1 MATKFVR
8 SQRRFSV
15 GPIGVARQSRAA
27 DITAEAIVNGANQF
41 SGIMFDRAASL
52 AEKRGVESAQQVS
65 QEDLYKVGP
74 DGKRDPKAHLDGT
87 SVFSLGGRLQREAYS
102 KIIEKRFG
110 DSIDTDLREQ
120 SGRIAAMVDGAPNST
135 EQYEQLFS
143 NYVKEVAGQVPD
155 RYLGLATDTGSF
167 ILANTKTQLFAAQE
181 TRRRA
186 AIKAEAAKR
195 IAEANQ
201 HAQMLGRLSA
211 SGDPIETTNGQG
223 LINDVSVEASLSV
236 AAAAESEDV
245 AGTASKAVAASAFA
259 TRGAQ
264 ISYFSG
270 QLEGL
275 IGRQDESAEGTLQL
289 ALIKEIL
296 INPNSNNI
304 PRLNEDN
311 SSDLMAIMSHVGEIT
326 PSEREKV
333 LREITPELRARAG
346 VIESVIRENQQA
358 TDDYIKS
365 RKRATLGTLQDLTD
379 QVQNNAIGSE
389 IAGGGINDAIAHL
402 IDSKQKLDTLAGAV
416 EDPESGIGF
425 DQANQFRKLYQ
436 DQLNQARVA
445 LEQKLLSTLTLTGT
459 PKIDDA
465 AIENMRS
472 LLIAPNDETYKQLG
486 LKDHSLLKAK
496 EIFSLGSGLNIS
508 AILKNRQ
515 SVVDA
520 QKVAIKTAQD
530 SFIKLNGDS
539 LENQLRNAVGTR
551 LLDSENDDG
560 PYVHVVENS
569 RLLKTNI
576 VNSLA
581 KQGITPETHP
591 DYFAKL
597 NTAQGIASLITQMG
611 VLTQGNREFTEQEMV
626 DVKSALETGKV
637 TGELSGRFARE
648 GGPEIL
654 IDLITRARELP
665 KDKVSTAITAFE
677 FQATEF
683 AKDQQAKREKLGV
696 KASEVFK
703 QVEILGHRLIT
714 NANSDDLE
722 RIRNELINLVR
733 SPEYALFKSDS
744 TLPKSIVMTG
754 SDFAEYEQRKKVIE
768 RILGKSVY
776 NLPEKEAKEFI
787 KAINYEVAMRRMID
801 LSHKVDSKQSMES
814 ISSVILSGQLSDL
827 DGPNA
832 LAVAAE
838 LQAIFNLSK
847 NGSTEEGRNSLEEK
861 WRELATAEIALK
873 DNQQEA
879 LEALRLENSFLN
891 SEVPLY
897 GDPNEAQA
905 AYESFLVKMN
915 NGYQL
920 PVDAFTDINK
930 YLFAKPDSE
939 EARVGQIIGT
949 IIANKHKIVPKAL
962 TDHLKRLAATLPSNE
977 ANIDGAVVLWR
988 NLSSFSSVR
997 GEKRAPELGLDPSE
1011 IAMLDTLV
1019 KFRDQYG
1026 TPAIE
1031 AARIAEVDQLRTAN
1045 TGIANAL
1052 HQYAGIEDGN
1062 FETWLSQRLQ
1072 ENSIS
1077 LFKQTGDNQVFAD
1090 DLRDYAYGI
1099 LAAERR
1105 LGKRYSEK
1113 DFEKS
1118 MKTFY
1123 NNSYSRSYVGID
1135 PSFPNNT
1142 ATLNSPEDAL
1152 GSDLQAV
1159 NVLVAEIILGSNRQ
1173 SSNIVDP
1180 KNIIPLMPVKESQD
1194 TLVADATSLLG
1205 GSDATY
1211 NRLSNISYDEDYVQT
1226 VDHRDFHSGKRDGVR
1241 LDLAAAPKSSKENPV
1256 FWVYQTAKNGEPE
1269 LVMINGKPLSID
1281 MGNPETMKYIQ
1292 TYNDNRKKIQM
1303 REDLNQEYIDGYGE
1317 LDTAIE
1323 TANLLEQQR
1332 KTTVRQV
1339 VPTDWKNA
1347 SKTDQLINLT
1357 IKSLRQ
1363 GNGYLDSSS
1372 EEVLAILP
1380 SSDHTNTARDSWLSG
1395 AEEVVR
1401 DRMRGMATVFEDKIT
1416 TAAMN
1421 GTLNLGSSEFQADL
1435 ANAYYITDKEEFIA
1449 RVEEHID
1456 ARAEGKATIQTLV
1469 DTQISNNEKAEVL
1482 ESTAR
1487 TLALELTPA
1496 EKAEILNKKV
1506 TAQAEELERVTKLAV
1521 TEDSVELPLNEA
1533 DMPFKSLDT
1542 IVRSGLKAIVK
1553 TKRGQMYLKWKL
1565 GMYKR
1570 MPPARI
1576 PAMEKYASENNL
1588 ANYDLQELYAL
1599 SQER

>member
-1 MATKFVR
+1 MCFLW
-8 SQRRFSV
+8 
-15 GPIGVARQSRAA
+15 AA
-27 DITAEAIVNGANQF
+27 DC
-41 SGIMFDRAASL
+41 
-52 AEKRGVESAQQVS
+52 
-65 QEDLYKVGP
+65 
-74 DGKRDPKAHLDGT
+74 
-87 SVFSLGGRLQREAYS
+87 

-201 HAQMLGRLSA
+201 HAQTLGRLSA
-211 SGDPIETTNGQG
+211 SDTPIHAANGEG
-223 LINDVSVEASLSV
+223 LITDVSVEASLSV
-236 AAAAESEDV
+236 AAAAKSEDV

-259 TRGAQ
+259 TRSAQ

-275 IGRQDESAEGTLQL
+275 IGKQDESAEGALQL

-304 PRLNEDN
+304 PLLNDDN
-311 SSDLMAIMSHVGEIT
+311 YDDLMAIKSHVGEIN

-333 LREITPELRARAG
+333 LREITPEIRARAG
-346 VIESVIRENQQA
+346 VIESVVRENKQA
-358 TDDYIKS
+358 TDDYIKR
-365 RKRATLGTLQDLTD
+365 RKRATLGTLQELTD
-379 QVQNNAIGSE
+379 QVQSNAIGSE
-389 IAGGGINDAIAHL
+389 IAGGGINDAIENL
-402 IDSKQKLDTLAGAV
+402 INSKQRLDTLAGAV

-445 LEQKLLSTLTLTGT
+445 LEQKLLATLTLTGT
-459 PKIDDA
+459 PALDDA
-465 AIENMRS
+465 AIENMRT
-472 LLIAPNDETYKQLG
+472 LLIAPQDETYKQLG
-486 LKDHSLLKAK
+486 LKGHSLLKAK
-496 EIFSLGSGLNIS
+496 EIFRLGNGLNIS
-508 AILKNRQ
+508 AILQNSQ
-515 SVVDA
+515 SIVDA
-520 QKVAIKTAQD
+520 RKTAIKTGQD

-551 LLDSENDDG
+551 LLDGEHEAG
-560 PYVHVVENS
+560 IAVQVIENS

-611 VLTQGNREFTEQEMV
+611 VLTQGNKEFTEQEMV

-683 AKDQQAKREKLGV
+683 AKERKAIRDELGV
-696 KASEVFK
+696 QASAVFE
-703 QVEILGHRLIT
+703 QVEILGHHLIT
-714 NANSDDLE
+714 NANPDDLE

-733 SPEYALFKSDS
+733 SPDYASFKSI
-744 TLPKSIVMTG
+744 LPKGMEAEAQCG
-754 SDFAEYEQRKKVIE
+754 PEFLEYEQRKKVIE
-768 RILGKSVY
+768 RILGKSVF

-787 KAINYEVAMRRMID
+787 KAINYEVAMRRMND
-801 LSHKVDSKQSMES
+801 LSRKVDSKDSMES

-832 LAVAAE
+832 VAVAAE
-838 LQAIFNLSK
+838 LRAIFNLSK

-861 WRELATAEIALK
+861 WREFALAEIAVK
-873 DNQQEA
+873 DNEKEA
-879 LEALRLENSFLN
+879 LDALRLQNSFLN
-891 SEVPLY
+891 PDIPLY
-897 GDPNEAQA
+897 GNLDEAQS
-905 AYESFLVKMN
+905 AYESFLVEMN

-930 YLFAKPDSE
+930 YLLAEPDSE

-962 TDHLKRLAATLPSNE
+962 TQHLKKLVATLPSNE
-977 ANIDGAVVLWR
+977 TNIDGAVVLWR

-1031 AARIAEVDQLRTAN
+1031 AARIAEVDQLRTEG
-1045 TGIANAL
+1045 TGIANEL
-1052 HQYAGIEDGN
+1052 HRYAGIEDGN
-1062 FETWLSQRLQ
+1062 FETWLSQRLK
-1072 ENSIS
+1072 EVSIS
-1077 LFKQTGDNQVFAD
+1077 LFRPTGENQVFAD

-1099 LAAERR
+1099 LAAKRR
-1105 LGKRYSEK
+1105 LGIDYNQT
-1113 DFEKS
+1113 DFEES

-1123 NNSYSRSYVGID
+1123 NNSYSISNVGFD
-1135 PSFPNNT
+1135 PNFPMNP
-1142 ATLNSPEDAL
+1142 ATRNSPEDAL

-1159 NVLVAEIILGSNRQ
+1159 NVFVAEKILGSNRQ

-1180 KNIIPLMPVKESQD
+1180 KNIIPLMPVKASQD
-1194 TLVADATSLLG
+1194 TFAASLKSATG
-1205 GSDATY
+1205 GSSAIY

-1226 VDHRDFHSGKRDGVR
+1226 VDHRDFHSEKRDGVR

-1281 MGNPETMKYIQ
+1281 MGNPEMMKYIQ

-1303 REDLNQEYIDGYGE
+1303 REDLNQEYIDGYGD

-1323 TANLLEQQR
+1323 TASFLEQQQ

-1339 VPTDWKNA
+1339 VPTDWQNA
-1347 SKTDQLINLT
+1347 PKTDQLIALT

-1363 GNGYLDSSS
+1363 GNGYLNSSS

-1380 SSDHTNTARDSWLSG
+1380 SSNHTNTARDSWLSG

-1416 TAAMN
+1416 TAAIN

-1435 ANAYYITDKEEFIA
+1435 ANAYYITDKEEFVA

-1456 ARAEGKATIQTLV
+1456 ARAEAKATIQVLV
-1469 DTQISNNEKAEVL
+1469 DTQFLNNEKEEVL

-1487 TLALELTPA
+1487 ALALKLTPA
-1496 EKAEILNKKV
+1496 EKAEMLDKKV
-1506 TAQAEELERVTKLAV
+1506 TAQAEELELVTQLAT
-1521 TEDSVELPLNEA
+1521 TEGSVELPFNEA

-1542 IVRSGLKAIVK
+1542 MVRSGLKAVVK
-1553 TKRGQMYLKWKL
+1553 HKRGEMYLKWKL

-1576 PAMEKYASENNL
+1576 PAMEKYANEHGL

>member
-143 NYVKEVAGQVPD
+143 NYVKEVAGQVPN

-201 HAQMLGRLSA
+201 HAQTLGRLSA
-211 SGDPIETTNGQG
+211 SNTPIHAANGEG
-223 LINDVSVEASLSV
+223 LINDVSVETSLAV
-236 AAAAESEDV
+236 AAASKSDDV
-245 AGTASKAVAASAFA
+245 AGTASKAIAASAFA

-275 IGRQDESAEGTLQL
+275 IGKQDESAEGTLQL

-304 PRLNEDN
+304 PLLNEAN
-311 SSDLMAIMSHVGEIT
+311 SADLMAIMSHVGEIA
-326 PSEREKV
+326 PAEREKV

-346 VIESVIRENQQA
+346 VIESVVRQNQER
-358 TDDYIKS
+358 TDDRVKTLRRY
-365 RKRATLGTLQDLTD
+365 TLGTLQELTD
-379 QVQNNAIGSE
+379 QVQNNAIGFE

-402 IDSKQKLDTLAGAV
+402 IDSKKKLDTLAGAV
-416 EDPESGIGF
+416 KDPESGIGF
-425 DQANQFRKLYQ
+425 DQANQFRNLYQ
-436 DQLNQARVA
+436 EQLNQARVA
-445 LEQKLLSTLTLTGT
+445 LEQKLLATLTLTGT
-459 PKIDDA
+459 PALDDV

-472 LLIAPNDETYKQLG
+472 LLIAPNDETYSQLG
-486 LKDHSLLKAK
+486 LSGHSLLKAK
-496 EIFSLGSGLNIS
+496 EIFRLGNGLNIS
-508 AILKNRQ
+508 TILKNRQ
-515 SVVDA
+515 SIVDA
-520 QKVAIKTAQD
+520 RKAAIKTGQD

-539 LENQLRNAVGTR
+539 LESQLRNAVGTR
-551 LLDSENDDG
+551 LLDGEHEAG
-560 PYVHVVENS
+560 TVQVIENS

-581 KQGITPETHP
+581 KQGITAETHP

-611 VLTQGNREFTEQEMV
+611 VLTQGNQEFTEQEMV
-626 DVKSALETGKV
+626 DVKSALQTGKV

-665 KDKVSTAITAFE
+665 TDKVNTAITAFE

-683 AKDQQAKREKLGV
+683 AKNQQAKREKLGV

-714 NANSDDLE
+714 NANPDDLE

-801 LSHKVDSKQSMES
+801 LSHKVDSKQSMQS
-814 ISSVILSGQLSDL
+814 ISSVIISGQLSDL

-832 LAVAAE
+832 LAVVAE
-838 LQAIFNLSK
+838 LRAIFNLSK
-847 NGSTEEGRNSLEEK
+847 NGSTQEGRNSLEEK
-861 WRELATAEIALK
+861 WREFATAEITLK

-879 LEALRLENSFLN
+879 LDALRLQNSFLD
-891 SEVPLY
+891 SKVPLY
-897 GDPNEAQA
+897 GDRNEAQI
-905 AYESFLVKMN
+905 AYESFLVEMN

-930 YLFAKPDSE
+930 YLFAEPDSE

-962 TDHLKRLAATLPSNE
+962 TEHLKRFAATLPSNE
-977 ANIDGAVVLWR
+977 TNIDGLVVLWR

-1031 AARIAEVDQLRTAN
+1031 AARIAEVDQLRTEG
-1045 TGIANAL
+1045 TGIANEL
-1052 HQYAGIEDGN
+1052 HRYAGIEDGN
-1062 FETWLSQRLQ
+1062 FETWLSQRLK
-1072 ENSIS
+1072 EVSIS
-1077 LFKQTGDNQVFAD
+1077 LFQPTGDNQVFAD

-1105 LGKRYSEK
+1105 LGRNYNET
-1113 DFEKS
+1113 DFEES
-1118 MKTFY
+1118 IKTFY
-1123 NNSYSRSYVGID
+1123 NNSYSISNVGID
-1135 PSFPNNT
+1135 PSFPMNP
-1142 ATLNSPEDAL
+1142 ATLNSPENAL

-1159 NVLVAEIILGSNRQ
+1159 NVFVAEKIQ
-1173 SSNIVDP
+1173 SSNPQNSNIVNAN
-1180 KNIIPLMPVKESQD
+1180 NIIPLMPVKASQD
-1194 TLVADATSLLG
+1194 TFVADATSLLG

-1211 NRLSNISYDEDYVQT
+1211 NRLSDISYDEDYVQT

-1303 REDLNQEYIDGYGE
+1303 KEDLNQEYIDGYGE
-1317 LDTAIE
+1317 LDTAIA
-1323 TANLLEQQR
+1323 TATFLEQQQE
-1332 KTTVRQV
+1332 TTVRQV

-1347 SKTDQLINLT
+1347 PKTDQLVNLT

-1363 GNGYLDSSS
+1363 GNGYLNSSS
-1372 EEVLAILP
+1372 KEVLAILP
-1380 SSDHTNTARDSWLSG
+1380 SSDHTNTARDSWLSA
-1395 AEEVVR
+1395 AEGVVR
-1401 DRMRGMATVFEDKIT
+1401 DRMKGMATTFEDKIT
-1416 TAAMN
+1416 TAAIN

-1435 ANAYYITDKEEFIA
+1435 ANAYYITDKEEFVA

-1456 ARAEGKATIQTLV
+1456 ARAETKATIQRMV
-1469 DTQISNNEKAEVL
+1469 ETQLLNDDRERVL
-1482 ESTAR
+1482 KSTAEAHG
-1487 TLALELTPA
+1487 LQLTPA
-1496 EKAEILNKKV
+1496 EKAEILNIKL
-1506 TAQAEELERVTKLAV
+1506 TAQAEELELVTQLAA
-1521 TEDSVELPLNEA
+1521 TEDSVELPFDETK
-1533 DMPFKSLDT
+1533 MPFKSLDP
-1542 IVRSGLKAIVK
+1542 IVRSGLKAVVQH
-1553 TKRGQMYLKWKL
+1553 KRGEMYLKWKL

-1576 PAMEKYASENNL
+1576 PAMEKYANENDL

>member
-1 MATKFVR
+1 
-8 SQRRFSV
+8 
-15 GPIGVARQSRAA
+15 
-27 DITAEAIVNGANQF
+27 
-41 SGIMFDRAASL
+41 L
-52 AEKRGVESAQQVS
+52 
-65 QEDLYKVGP
+65 
-74 DGKRDPKAHLDGT
+74 LDGEH
-87 SVFSLGGRLQREAYS
+87 EA
-102 KIIEKRFG
+102 G
-110 DSIDTDLREQ
+110 
-120 SGRIAAMVDGAPNST
+120 IAV
-135 EQYEQLFS
+135 
-143 NYVKEVAGQVPD
+143 QV
-155 RYLGLATDTGSF
+155 
-167 ILANTKTQLFAAQE
+167 I
-181 TRRRA
+181 
-186 AIKAEAAKR
+186 
-195 IAEANQ
+195 
-201 HAQMLGRLSA
+201 
-211 SGDPIETTNGQG
+211 
-223 LINDVSVEASLSV
+223 
-236 AAAAESEDV
+236 
-245 AGTASKAVAASAFA
+245 
-259 TRGAQ
+259 
-264 ISYFSG
+264 
-270 QLEGL
+270 
-275 IGRQDESAEGTLQL
+275 
-289 ALIKEIL
+289 
-296 INPNSNNI
+296 
-304 PRLNEDN
+304 
-311 SSDLMAIMSHVGEIT
+311 
-326 PSEREKV
+326 
-333 LREITPELRARAG
+333 
-346 VIESVIRENQQA
+346 
-358 TDDYIKS
+358 
-365 RKRATLGTLQDLTD
+365 
-379 QVQNNAIGSE
+379 
-389 IAGGGINDAIAHL
+389 
-402 IDSKQKLDTLAGAV
+402 
-416 EDPESGIGF
+416 
-425 DQANQFRKLYQ
+425 
-436 DQLNQARVA
+436 
-445 LEQKLLSTLTLTGT
+445 
-459 PKIDDA
+459 
-465 AIENMRS
+465 
-472 LLIAPNDETYKQLG
+472 
-486 LKDHSLLKAK
+486 
-496 EIFSLGSGLNIS
+496 
-508 AILKNRQ
+508 
-515 SVVDA
+515 
-520 QKVAIKTAQD
+520 
-530 SFIKLNGDS
+530 
-539 LENQLRNAVGTR
+539 
-551 LLDSENDDG
+551 
-560 PYVHVVENS
+560 ENS

-611 VLTQGNREFTEQEMV
+611 VLTQGNKEFTEQEMV

-683 AKDQQAKREKLGV
+683 AKDRKAIRDELGV
-696 KASEVFK
+696 QASAVFE
-703 QVEILGHRLIT
+703 QVEILGHHLIT
-714 NANSDDLE
+714 NANPDDLE

-733 SPEYALFKSDS
+733 SPDYASFKSDS

-768 RILGKSVY
+768 RILGKSVF

-787 KAINYEVAMRRMID
+787 KAINYEVAMRRMNL
-801 LSHKVDSKQSMES
+801 LSRKVDSKDSMES

-832 LAVAAE
+832 VAVAAE
-838 LQAIFNLSK
+838 LRAIFNLSK

-861 WRELATAEIALK
+861 WREFALAEIAVK
-873 DNQQEA
+873 DNEKEA
-879 LEALRLENSFLN
+879 LDALRLQNSFLN
-891 SEVPLY
+891 PDIPLY
-897 GDPNEAQA
+897 GNLDEAQS
-905 AYESFLVKMN
+905 AYESFLVEMN

-930 YLFAKPDSE
+930 YLLAEPDSE

-962 TDHLKRLAATLPSNE
+962 TQHLKKLVATLPSNE
-977 ANIDGAVVLWR
+977 TNIDGAVVLWR

-1031 AARIAEVDQLRTAN
+1031 AARIAEVDQLRTEG
-1045 TGIANAL
+1045 TGIANEL
-1052 HQYAGIEDGN
+1052 HRYAGIEDGN
-1062 FETWLSQRLQ
+1062 FETWLSQRLK
-1072 ENSIS
+1072 EVSIS
-1077 LFKQTGDNQVFAD
+1077 LFRPTGENQVFAD

-1099 LAAERR
+1099 LAAKRR
-1105 LGKRYSEK
+1105 LGIDYNQT
-1113 DFEKS
+1113 DFEES

-1123 NNSYSRSYVGID
+1123 NNSYSISNVGFD
-1135 PSFPNNT
+1135 PNFPMNP
-1142 ATLNSPEDAL
+1142 ATRNSPEDAL

-1159 NVLVAEIILGSNRQ
+1159 NVFVAEKILGSNRQ
-1173 SSNIVDP
+1173 SSNIIDP
-1180 KNIIPLMPVKESQD
+1180 NNIIPLMPVKASQD
-1194 TLVADATSLLG
+1194 TFVASLKSATG
-1205 GSDATY
+1205 GSSAIY

-1281 MGNPETMKYIQ
+1281 MGNPEMMKYIQ

-1303 REDLNQEYIDGYGE
+1303 REDLNQEYIDGYGD

-1323 TANLLEQQR
+1323 TASFLEQQQ

-1339 VPTDWKNA
+1339 VPTDWQNA
-1347 SKTDQLINLT
+1347 PKTDQLIALT

-1363 GNGYLDSSS
+1363 GNGYLNSSS

-1416 TAAMN
+1416 TAAIN

-1435 ANAYYITDKEEFIA
+1435 ANAYYITDKEEFVA
-1449 RVEEHID
+1449 RVQDRID
-1456 ARAEGKATIQTLV
+1456 ARAEAKATIQVLV
-1469 DTQISNNEKAEVL
+1469 DTQFLNNEKEEVL

-1487 TLALELTPA
+1487 ALALKLTPA
-1496 EKAEILNKKV
+1496 EKAEMLDKKV
-1506 TAQAEELERVTKLAV
+1506 TAQAEELELVTQLAT
-1521 TEDSVELPLNEA
+1521 TEGSVELPFNEA

-1542 IVRSGLKAIVK
+1542 MVRSGLKAVVK
-1553 TKRGQMYLKWKL
+1553 HKRGEMYLKWKL

-1576 PAMEKYASENNL
+1576 PAMEKYANEHGL

>member
-143 NYVKEVAGQVPD
+143 NYVKEVAGQVPN

-195 IAEANQ
+195 IAEANE
-201 HAQMLGRLSA
+201 HAQTLGRLST
-211 SGDPIETTNGQG
+211 SGTSIQSENGEG
-223 LINDVSVEASLSV
+223 LINDVSVEASLAV
-236 AAAAESEDV
+236 AAAAKSEDV
-245 AGTASKAVAASAFA
+245 AETASKAVTASAFA

-275 IGRQDESAEGTLQL
+275 IGKQDESAEGTLQL

-304 PRLNEDN
+304 PLLNEAN
-311 SSDLMAIMSHVGEIT
+311 SADLMAIMSHVGEIT

-333 LREITPELRARAG
+333 LREITPEIRARAG

-365 RKRATLGTLQDLTD
+365 RKRATLGTLQELTD
-379 QVQNNAIGSE
+379 QVQSNAIGSE
-389 IAGGGINDAIAHL
+389 IAGGGINDAIANL
-402 IDSKQKLDTLAGAV
+402 INSKRRLDTLAGAV

-472 LLIAPNDETYKQLG
+472 LLIAPNDKTYNQLG
-486 LKDHSLLKAK
+486 LEGHNLLKAK
-496 EIFSLGSGLNIS
+496 EIFSLGSGLDIS

-539 LENQLRNAVGTR
+539 LENQLINAVGTR
-551 LLDSENDDG
+551 LLDGEHEAG
-560 PYVHVVENS
+560 TVQVIENS

-581 KQGITPETHP
+581 KQGITAETHP

-611 VLTQGNREFTEQEMV
+611 VLTQGNQEFTEQEMV
-626 DVKSALETGKV
+626 DVKSALQTGKV

-665 KDKVSTAITAFE
+665 TDKVNTAITAFE

-683 AKDQQAKREKLGV
+683 AKNQQAKREKLGV

-714 NANSDDLE
+714 NANPDDLE

-801 LSHKVDSKQSMES
+801 LSHKVDSKQSMQS
-814 ISSVILSGQLSDL
+814 ISSVIISGQLSDL

-832 LAVAAE
+832 LAVVAE
-838 LQAIFNLSK
+838 LRAIFNLSK
-847 NGSTEEGRNSLEEK
+847 NGSTQEGRNSLEEK
-861 WRELATAEIALK
+861 WREFATAEITLK

-879 LEALRLENSFLN
+879 LDALRLQNSFLD
-891 SEVPLY
+891 SKVPLY
-897 GDPNEAQA
+897 GDRNEAQI
-905 AYESFLVKMN
+905 AYESFLVEMN

-930 YLFAKPDSE
+930 YLFAEPDSE

-962 TDHLKRLAATLPSNE
+962 TEHLKRFAATLPSNE
-977 ANIDGAVVLWR
+977 TNIDGLVVLWR

-1031 AARIAEVDQLRTAN
+1031 AARIAEVDQLRTEG
-1045 TGIANAL
+1045 TGIANEL
-1052 HQYAGIEDGN
+1052 HRYAGIEDGN
-1062 FETWLSQRLQ
+1062 FETWLSQRLK
-1072 ENSIS
+1072 EVSIS
-1077 LFKQTGDNQVFAD
+1077 LFQPTGDNQVFAD

-1105 LGKRYSEK
+1105 LGRNYNET
-1113 DFEKS
+1113 DFEES
-1118 MKTFY
+1118 IKTFY
-1123 NNSYSRSYVGID
+1123 NNSYSISNVGID
-1135 PSFPNNT
+1135 PSFPMNP
-1142 ATLNSPEDAL
+1142 ATLNSPENAL

-1159 NVLVAEIILGSNRQ
+1159 NVFVAEKIQ
-1173 SSNIVDP
+1173 SSNPQNSNIVNAN
-1180 KNIIPLMPVKESQD
+1180 NIIPLMPVKASQD
-1194 TLVADATSLLG
+1194 TFVADATSLLG

-1211 NRLSNISYDEDYVQT
+1211 NRLSDISYDEDYVQT

-1281 MGNPETMKYIQ
+1281 MGNPEMMNYIQ

-1303 REDLNQEYIDGYGE
+1303 REDLNQEYIDGFGE

-1323 TANLLEQQR
+1323 TATFLEQQQE
-1332 KTTVRQV
+1332 TTVRQV

-1347 SKTDQLINLT
+1347 PKTDQLVNLT

-1363 GNGYLDSSS
+1363 GNGYLNSSS
-1372 EEVLAILP
+1372 KEVLAILP
-1380 SSDHTNTARDSWLSG
+1380 SSDHTNTARDSWLSA
-1395 AEEVVR
+1395 AEGVVR
-1401 DRMRGMATVFEDKIT
+1401 DRMKGMATTFEDKIT
-1416 TAAMN
+1416 TAAIN

-1435 ANAYYITDKEEFIA
+1435 ANAYYITDKEEFVA

-1456 ARAEGKATIQTLV
+1456 ARAETKATIQRMV
-1469 DTQISNNEKAEVL
+1469 ETQLLNDDRERVL
-1482 ESTAR
+1482 KSTAEAHG
-1487 TLALELTPA
+1487 LQLTPA
-1496 EKAEILNKKV
+1496 EKAEILNIKL
-1506 TAQAEELERVTKLAV
+1506 TAQAEELELVTQLAA
-1521 TEDSVELPLNEA
+1521 TEDSVELPFDETK
-1533 DMPFKSLDT
+1533 MPFKSLDP
-1542 IVRSGLKAIVK
+1542 IVRSGLKAVVQH
-1553 TKRGQMYLKWKL
+1553 KRGEMYLKWKL

-1576 PAMEKYASENNL
+1576 PAMEKYANENDL